1 MGAVSFVLAI
11 IILLFLLFVGT
22 AVNTIILRLAVSW
35 VCKFKLPFWSGV
47 KTVLISLVVVFIC
60 SLFLGLGQGVT
71 ALLTTGVVPDS
82 DQAGSVG
89 QLLLSILMS
98 FLVTSALY
106 GVLIRHPEDGQVGF
120 VRGMMI
126 YLAQFLV
133 ILAITLILSLF
144 AFILILALGSLGTVL
159 S

>member
-11 IILLFLLFVGT
+11 IIFLLSFFVGI
-22 AVNTIILRLAVSW
+22 AINTVILRVAVSW

-60 SLFLGLGQGVT
+60 SLFFGLGQSVT
-71 ALLTTGVVPDS
+71 ALLTAGAVPAEE
-82 DQAGSVG
+82 AGLSG
-89 QLLLSILMS
+89 SQMLLSILIS
-98 FLVTSALY
+98 FLVSSALY

-126 YLAQFLV
+126 YLAQLLV
-133 ILAITLILSLF
+133 IMAIGLILTVIIFIFALAI
-144 AFILILALGSLGTVL
+144 G
-159 S
+159 